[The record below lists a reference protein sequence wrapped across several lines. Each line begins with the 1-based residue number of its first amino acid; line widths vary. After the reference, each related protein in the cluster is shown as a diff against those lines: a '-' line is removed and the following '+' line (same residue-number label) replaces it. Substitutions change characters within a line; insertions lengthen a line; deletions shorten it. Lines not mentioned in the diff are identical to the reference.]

1 MEHVT
6 MDGDVKCVRLKGSDG
21 TDVAQSLIKTNIVA
35 KAPVQGWK
43 KSVSR
48 YERNLKSM
56 LDWLRVSVAKVQYI
70 SVVLPM
76 EPVQFPPKDTKA
88 AGYSQLI

>member
-1 MEHVT
+1 

-21 TDVAQSLIKTNIVA
+21 TDVAQNLITTNIVA
-35 KAPVQGWK
+35 KAPAQGWE

-56 LDWLRVSVAKVQYI
+56 LDWLQQKKNIAIYQGI
-70 SVVLPM
+70 GHH
-76 EPVQFPPKDTKA
+76 QFFIFSFYFNFFGETKIF
-88 AGYSQLI
+88 Y

>member
-1 MEHVT
+1 MSPWMET
-6 MDGDVKCVRLKGSDG
+6 SSVRLKGSDG
-21 TDVAQSLIKTNIVA
+21 TDVAQNLITTNIVA
-35 KAPVQGWK
+35 KAPAQGWE

-76 EPVQFPPKDTKA
+76 EPVQFPPKDTRS